1 MIRGRVRGLPHLSS
15 TAWTAR
21 FLGMGARLGNHDDIA
36 PQPIVSL
43 ATGWCLG
50 VEALSRFP
58 AGAPDAVFAPA
69 RGAGAPPTPPSL
81 RNCWRSLHIWP
92 ASPSPTPAGTT
103 DSGPG

>member
-21 FLGMGARLGNHDDIA
+21 FLGMGARLGNHVDIA

-69 RGAGAPPTPPSL
+69 RGA
-81 RNCWRSLHIWP
+81 R
-92 ASPSPTPAGTT
+92 GTT
-103 DSGPG
+103 DTTIIAELLAFAAHLARLTVADTRRDDG